1 MHSSVELGGGE
12 VGRGEVDGGRGVER
26 WTAIS
31 VRWEWKQLL
40 SFLLLLEMCINHK
53 LDTVLNLNMFNNN
66 TFYKIYE
73 RELERSSYNMS
84 MLRVCFLG
92 KSTVL
97 RLVMCVQI
105 TICSEINTI
114 VVRLNCIFLIKIT
127 RCSFGIKNDRCPMW
141 TLDQS
146 FHKL

>member
-1 MHSSVELGGGE
+1 M
-12 VGRGEVDGGRGVER
+12 
-26 WTAIS
+26 
-31 VRWEWKQLL
+31 

-114 VVRLNCIFLIKIT
+114 VVRLNCIF
-127 RCSFGIKNDRCPMW
+127 
-141 TLDQS
+141 
-146 FHKL
+146 